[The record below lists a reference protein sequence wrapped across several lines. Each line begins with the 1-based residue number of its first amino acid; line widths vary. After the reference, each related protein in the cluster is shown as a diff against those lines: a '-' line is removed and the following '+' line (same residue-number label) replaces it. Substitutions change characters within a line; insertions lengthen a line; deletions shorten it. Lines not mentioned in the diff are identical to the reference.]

1 MTKNADAYGAKLW
14 DYYTTKKD
22 NREIVERDDNFIDGD
37 VSNEEEGKEG
47 RERMRGSKNYH
58 GD

>member
-1 MTKNADAYGAKLW
+1 MRQISRVLGHLLA
-14 DYYTTKKD
+14 
-22 NREIVERDDNFIDGD
+22 VVFIAFSSFLLRSIIG
-37 VSNEEEGKEG
+37 VSNEEEGKKD